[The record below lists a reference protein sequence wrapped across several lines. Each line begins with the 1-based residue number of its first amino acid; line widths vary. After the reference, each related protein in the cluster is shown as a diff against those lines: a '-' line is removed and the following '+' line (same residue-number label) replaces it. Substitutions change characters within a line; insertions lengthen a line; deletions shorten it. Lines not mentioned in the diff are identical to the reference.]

1 MTPTTPAPAAPR
13 ARRAA
18 APTLR
23 VMPSYRRGGRG
34 GVYVFDAADAPWQPA
49 GKNGIVQKVI
59 RRDDERGQFLGMI
72 GMEPMV
78 RSGLHQHQG
87 VATSFFVDGGLT
99 DYQGPIG
106 LHQAGINLKGATHD
120 AIAWARTL
128 FVARLEAPVTYP
140 PQDGPLHG
148 LHAGARHAHL
158 VNPDPALPPDINVT
172 VDALPTAGTGCDG
185 VLRRTVFDYAPTADD
200 HRMVQLSIR
209 PQARMPVRR
218 AFGSRRQVAAL
229 FRAGITQAGG
239 DDGDAG
245 FIVKLLACQLQPF
258 AQQITGGIGPGNAG
272 FVHLAS
278 WRLAD
283 DQKTCRWRCPQ
294 HRAWFMRQLVRA

>member
-18 APTLR
+18 APALT

-209 PQARMPVRR
+209 PQARIPR
-218 AFGSRRQVAAL
+218 
-229 FRAGITQAGG
+229 
-239 DDGDAG
+239 
-245 FIVKLLACQLQPF
+245 LLA
-258 AQQITGGIGPGNAG
+258 TGHTELWVRGGLLEVDGRVAG
-272 FVHLAS
+272 AGCFVIVEPQTEVSLAS
-278 WRLAD
+278 PFGALVLGWAEGPVHWVDPPGPAAGERAARAD
-283 DQKTCRWRCPQ
+283 LFGYR
-294 HRAWFMRQLVRA
+294 